1 MSKINM
7 NREIK
12 NIETSLAQLMQC
24 ETPTLQQAS
33 EHLLSSGGKRVRPLF
48 VILSS
53 YLSGQTPTD
62 ATYRVAAALELIHM
76 ATLVHDDVID
86 FSEKRRGETTIEK
99 EWNQSTAI
107 LTGNFL
113 LARALE
119 HLSTIENY
127 QIHQTL
133 STAIVEVCR
142 GELFQFQDQFR
153 ANQSIT
159 NYLRRIKRKTALL
172 IQLATEVGAMSAN
185 ANEKTIKTM
194 RTIGYNIG
202 MSFQIIDDILDFT
215 STEKKLGKPVGSDLR
230 NGHMTLP
237 TLLEM
242 KKDPAFKQRIA
253 QLHPEASHKA
263 FESCVQHVR
272 NSDSIALSKQIS
284 ERYLQKA
291 KDLLETLP
299 DNEARA
305 LFNKLIQKLKNR
317 KV

>member
-7 NREIK
+7 NRELK
-12 NIETSLAQLMQC
+12 HIETSLAQLMHC
-24 ETPTLQQAS
+24 EDPTLQQAS

-53 YLSGQTPTD
+53 YLTGARPTD

-86 FSEKRRGETTIEK
+86 LSDKRRGKTTVEF
-99 EWNQSTAI
+99 EWSQSTAI

-113 LARALE
+113 LSRAIA
-119 HLSTIENY
+119 HLAAIENY
-127 QIHQTL
+127 EIHRTL
-133 STAIVEVCR
+133 SHAIIEVCR

-153 ANQSIT
+153 TPQSLT

-185 ANEKTIKTM
+185 ADQATVKCM
-194 RTIGYNIG
+194 RDIGYNIG
-202 MSFQIIDDILDFT
+202 MSFQIVDDILDFT

-230 NGHMTLP
+230 NGHLTLP

-242 KKDPAFKQRIA
+242 KKDPVFKQRVE
-253 QLHPEASHKA
+253 QLHANASQEA
-263 FESCVQHVR
+263 FEVCINQVR
-272 NSDSIALSKQIS
+272 HSDAIMQSKRVS
-284 ERYLQKA
+284 EKYLQRA
-291 KDLLETLP
+291 KQLLNTLP
-299 DNEARA
+299 ENDAKP
-305 LFNKLIQKLKNR
+305 LFNKLILKLQNR
-317 KV
+317 MK

>member
-24 ETPTLQQAS
+24 ETSTLQQAS

-253 QLHPEASHKA
+253 QLHPEASNEA
-263 FESCVQHVR
+263 FESCVQHIR
-272 NSDSIALSKQIS
+272 NSDSIVLSKQIS